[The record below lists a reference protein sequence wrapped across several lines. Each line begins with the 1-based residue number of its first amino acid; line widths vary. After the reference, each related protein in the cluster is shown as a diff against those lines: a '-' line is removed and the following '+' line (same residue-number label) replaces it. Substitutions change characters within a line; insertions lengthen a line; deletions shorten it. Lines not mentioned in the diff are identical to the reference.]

1 MKQFIIITLLAL
13 GFYFAYINWDKI
25 NTSIQSDIKKERTI
39 QTINAV
45 NDGRANLNNEVQE
58 VLNNN

>member
-1 MKQFIIITLLAL
+1 MKQIIIITILAL

-25 NTSIQSDIKKERTI
+25 NTAIQTDIKNEKTI

-45 NDGRANLNNEVQE
+45 NEGRNNLNQE
-58 VLNNN
+58 AEQILNNN